1 MPRVGI
7 EKRLVGE
14 FIGSAGLLLIVVG
27 SGIMAEKLA
36 GGNMALAL
44 LANAVATGAGLFALI
59 QTFGEISGS
68 HFNPAVSFVEFL
80 WKRLTFRECL
90 GYALFQI
97 LGSILGVLLAHGI
110 FGLKLFQL
118 GSTDRG
124 AMRFTI
130 SELIA
135 TFGLITVIALAGKK
149 SVDVVPMTVAL
160 YVTSAYWCTSST
172 SFANPAVTIAR
183 SFTSTFSGI
192 LWTGV
197 PAFIGAQ
204 MIGALLAFF
213 VSGYLLAR

>member
-90 GYALFQI
+90 GYIIPNLRKY
-97 LGSILGVLLAHGI
+97 
-110 FGLKLFQL
+110 FG
-118 GSTDRG
+118 G
-124 AMRFTI
+124 
-130 SELIA
+130 
-135 TFGLITVIALAGKK
+135 TFGPWDLWSRTIPTRIHGQGSDALHH
-149 SVDVVPMTVAL
+149 
-160 YVTSAYWCTSST
+160 
-172 SFANPAVTIAR
+172 I
-183 SFTSTFSGI
+183 
-192 LWTGV
+192 
-197 PAFIGAQ
+197 
-204 MIGALLAFF
+204 
-213 VSGYLLAR
+213 